1 MTSETTN
8 NMKPFNLELAK
19 NGSPLQTRSGLKVTE
34 FRYSEEAAQD
44 QFCITALVHYDYG
57 KEYET
62 FKING
67 AFSPVEI
74 SKEFD
79 LFMAEP
85 EAWINVYYSKIQD
98 KIWNSVKYNSE
109 KEAKENI
116 VTTNSSYLTTVQI
129 P

>member
-8 NMKPFNLELAK
+8 NMKPFNLQKALAGEPVVTRDGQK
-19 NGSPLQTRSGLKVTE
+19 IIEIHYFKYVKTKFPLV
-34 FRYSEEAAQD
+34 
-44 QFCITALVHYDYG
+44 VHIENNSSVDHY
-57 KEYET
+57 T
-62 FKING
+62 ING
-67 AFSPVEI
+67 KWTEDFEN
-74 SKEFD
+74 EELD

-116 VTTNSSYLTTVQI
+116 VTTMSSYLTTVQI
-129 P
+129 S